1 MNPSTLIGLVAS
13 LILLSVLLLFTAQQ
27 PSLLIDLPGLGIVL
41 VGTFAATFISYPMA
55 ELRRIPGLLA
65 TVLRQEQDRAPGD
78 IDELVSL
85 SRRWIDG
92 DTRAVENALA
102 QTQNP
107 FLGSGVQLLVDQVA
121 EEDILELMQWRIT
134 RLRAKERAE
143 AQILRTM
150 ASYAPAFGMLGT
162 LVGLVNM
169 VFVLGDGDLGSVGR
183 QMALSLTTTLYGVLL
198 ANLLFKPI
206 ALKLERRTE
215 RRVVIMNM
223 ILQGISMMA
232 RKRSPGLMRETL
244 KAFVAHYHDEL
255 QDQSTARV
263 RKPLSLAWRKRP

>member
-55 ELRRIPGLLA
+55 ELRRTPGLLA

-78 IDELVSL
+78 IDELVNL
-85 SRRWIDG
+85 SRRWIEG

-143 AQILRTM
+143 AQIFRTM

-169 VFVLGDGDLGSVGR
+169 VFVLGDGDLGSVGQ

-255 QDQSTARV
+255 QDQSAPRV

>member
-1 MNPSTLIGLVAS
+1 MNPSTLVGLLAS
-13 LILLSVLLLFTAQQ
+13 LLLLTVLLLFSAQQ
-27 PSLLIDLPGLGIVL
+27 PSLLIDLPGLGIVVL
-41 VGTFAATFISYPMA
+41 GTFAATCISYPMA
-55 ELRRIPGLLA
+55 EVRRVPGLFAAVVRTERERTEL
-65 TVLRQEQDRAPGD
+65 D
-78 IDELVSL
+78 IDDLVNL
-85 SRRWIDG
+85 ARRWIDG
-92 DTRAVENALA
+92 DSRAVENALA
-102 QTQNP
+102 QVRNP
-107 FLGSGVQLLVDQVA
+107 FICHGVQLLVDQVG

-134 RLRAKERAE
+134 RLRAKERAQ
-143 AQILRTM
+143 AQIFRAM

-198 ANLLFKPI
+198 ANLVFKPV
-206 ALKLERRTE
+206 AVKLERRTE

-255 QDQSTARV
+255 QDEGPRPA
-263 RKPLSLAWRKRP
+263 RKPLSLAWRRRP

>member
-1 MNPSTLIGLVAS
+1 MNPSTLTGLVAS

-41 VGTFAATFISYPMA
+41 VGTFAATCISYPMA
-55 ELRRIPGLLA
+55 ELRCIPGLLA

-85 SRRWIDG
+85 SRRWIEG
-92 DTRAVENALA
+92 DTRAVETALA

-143 AQILRTM
+143 AQIFRTM

-255 QDQSTARV
+255 QDQGAPRA
-263 RKPLSLAWRKRP
+263 RKPLSLAWRRRP